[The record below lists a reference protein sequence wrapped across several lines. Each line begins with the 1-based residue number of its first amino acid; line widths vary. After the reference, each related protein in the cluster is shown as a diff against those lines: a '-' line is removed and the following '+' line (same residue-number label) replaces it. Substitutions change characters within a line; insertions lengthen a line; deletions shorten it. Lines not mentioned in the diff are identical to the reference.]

1 MEKKINAVVL
11 KAINFGENDKIL
23 TLFSLEEG
31 IVLAKIKGVKKAGAK
46 LKFAS
51 EPFCFAEYILLKNGD
66 KRTVK
71 SATLIDSFYPVREDI
86 IKFYS
91 ACAVLDFAKHMFKVE
106 VDSAKAFIETANTL
120 SQIAYGKEG
129 AKQSLLKYLLKGISL
144 SGYGINLNG
153 CIKCGKVDLQK
164 PYFDGNRGGFLCED
178 CFDSEGRE
186 ISSVTLNALRLAND
200 DRKLSLEQA
209 DFGLRLINY
218 YLSFVTEERFSSL
231 KELIKL

>member
-1 MEKKINAVVL
+1 MEEKVQGIVL
-11 KAINFGENDKIL
+11 GGVNYGENDKIL
-23 TLFSLEEG
+23 SLLTPDKG
-31 IVLAKIKGVKKAGAK
+31 AISARIKGVKKAGAK

-153 CIKCGKVDLQK
+153 CIKCGKIDLQK
-164 PYFDGNRGGFLCED
+164 PYFDGGSGGFLCED

-200 DRKLSLEQA
+200 DKELSVEQA